1 MDNMGPRNDSKRL
14 FQKGWK
20 KLVRER
26 KKHERKGI
34 QFEKKTGLI
43 WTRRNQTY
51 AYRQKQNV
59 HKK

>member
-34 QFEKKTGLI
+34 QFEKNGF
-43 WTRRNQTY
+43 NMD
-51 AYRQKQNV
+51 
-59 HKK
+59 